1 MGLYLQSTQCPRMP
15 AARNPAC
22 SLQMQQ
28 VIQICT
34 NLRQRA
40 RVEHCARPLLWPWTR
55 LWRIQHLLCCAPLPR
70 LGLRALCKSARGSYA
85 GRCVHWVAVVWS
97 LSRVPLCNPL
107 DYRPPDSSVRGIL
120 QARRLAWVAIPF
132 SGGIFPTQGWNC
144 VSCIGKRIPYRR
156 ATWKAP
162 GLGLNA
168 SFSSLPPLRVGHD

>member
-1 MGLYLQSTQCPRMP
+1 MGLYLQSTRCPRMP

-107 DYRPPDSSVRGIL
+107 DCSTPGFPVHHRLPEVAQIHVHGVSDAIQPSHPLSTPSPPTFNLS
-120 QARRLAWVAIPF
+120 QH
-132 SGGIFPTQGWNC
+132 QG
-144 VSCIGKRIPYRR
+144 
-156 ATWKAP
+156 
-162 GLGLNA
+162 L
-168 SFSSLPPLRVGHD
+168 F